1 MRTLNKENL
10 EWFDV
15 NRVLAIGIGRDKCW
29 KLCNKA
35 AHRKRLI
42 RTHTLSVEWIYWN
55 IKWIPA
61 RLWHRNIESRT
72 VYLSNTIPI
81 TKFENS
87 LGALFFGANLNWQYN
102 FMRKMGI
109 SREWRDFPFFYSF
122 SALHNIL
129 ICVFRSILSL
139 FNVFVMLAILPVCPV
154 LLFVPFWFDY
164 TDDVWAVFHPIHI
177 ISCEGNNDNI
187 HRTLSKLMCICVCT
201 LCMCE
206 CVFVFST
213 NRSMYIFFCRKNLMC
228 ALSILPIFRNSL
240 RQWEE

>member
-109 SREWRDFPFFYSF
+109 SREWRDFPFFTVFPLCTISWYVSSVRF
-122 SALHNIL
+122 YLCSMCLSCL
-129 ICVFRSILSL
+129 PSCQCV
-139 FNVFVMLAILPVCPV
+139 PV

-228 ALSILPIFRNSL
+228 ALSILPIFKNSL

>member
-1 MRTLNKENL
+1 MWTLNEKNL

-15 NRVLAIGIGRDKCW
+15 NPVLAIGIGRDKCW

-42 RTHTLSVEWIYWN
+42 RTYTLSVKWIYWN

-61 RLWHRNIESRT
+61 RYRNIESRT

-109 SREWRDFPFFYSF
+109 SREWRDFPFFLQF
-122 SALHNIL
+122 
-129 ICVFRSILSL
+129 FRSAQYPDMCFPSDSIS
-139 FNVFVMLAILPVCPV
+139 FQCVCHACHLASVPV

-164 TDDVWAVFHPIHI
+164 TYDVWAVFHLIHI

-187 HRTLSKLMCICVCT
+187 HPTLIQAHMYICIYCVCVS
-201 LCMCE
+201 
-206 CVFVFST
+206 VFVFYVHCT
-213 NRSMYIFFCRKNLMC
+213 
-228 ALSILPIFRNSL
+228 
-240 RQWEE
+240 